1 MSFQPVF
8 VQFWEKSKGIQ
19 DGTYAK
25 LTLAKTIGDMELK
38 TSIFAL
44 YWENDVF
51 SLSLSAKYKTEEL
64 ESFHTIDEA
73 FIVLA
78 PYMNNPFLTA
88 LYSRRK
94 TT

>member
-1 MSFQPVF
+1 MMCLVF
-8 VQFWEKSKGIQ
+8 H
-19 DGTYAK
+19 
-25 LTLAKTIGDMELK
+25 
-38 TSIFAL
+38 
-44 YWENDVF
+44 
-51 SLSLSAKYKTEEL
+51 SAKYKTEEL

-78 PYMNNPFLTA
+78 PYMNNPLTA

>member
-1 MSFQPVF
+1 VIRNLKHLYSPV
-8 VQFWEKSKGIQ
+8 
-19 DGTYAK
+19 
-25 LTLAKTIGDMELK
+25 LL
-38 TSIFAL
+38 
-44 YWENDVF
+44 ENDVF

-94 TT
+94 TTYLQTQQKSRNYYHASYI